1 MTEEERPVCPYCD
14 EVMVKGRIK
23 MEDGTWCG
31 CWLCGCVGEDEEI
44 EEGLGARD

>member
-23 MEDGTWCG
+23 MESGEWQEV
-31 CWLCGCVGEDEEI
+31 WLCGCVEES
-44 EEGLGARD
+44 EETVVG